1 MKLMNFNKN
10 YGRYQIIRFRLK
22 NCFKFFLELIN
33 LITID
38 SQIWIYYYDPNA
50 LENGNVSTWMKLNL
64 KSKEIILSMIIP
76 LEVAHNLYKIPRMS
90 PDQIEKLLFRW
101 ITQKNIMILDA
112 TQEEMISALQMLK
125 YYRSKGIG
133 GRDCLILSAMNLSK
147 VEILVTHDKNL
158 LMLEKFKRIDPV
170 FNPPL
175 ILEKNQVFN
184 VEEYQKK
191 LNSIK

>member
-1 MKLMNFNKN
+1 M
-10 YGRYQIIRFRLK
+10 
-22 NCFKFFLELIN
+22 
-33 LITID
+33 ITID
-38 SQIWIYYYDPNA
+38 SQIWIYYFDPNA

-64 KSKEIILSMIIP
+64 KSKEIILSIIIP

-133 GRDCLILSAMNLSK
+133 GRYCLILSTMNLSK

-184 VEEYQKK
+184 VEEYQKR
-191 LNSIK
+191 LNSMK

>member
-1 MKLMNFNKN
+1 M
-10 YGRYQIIRFRLK
+10 
-22 NCFKFFLELIN
+22 
-33 LITID
+33 ITID
-38 SQIWIYYYDPNA
+38 SQIWIYYFDPNA
-50 LENGNVSTWMKLNL
+50 LENGNVSAWMKLNL

-76 LEVAHNLYKIPRMS
+76 LEVAHNLYKIPRIS

-101 ITQKNIMILDA
+101 ITQKNILILDA
-112 TQEEMISALQMLK
+112 TQEDMISALQMLK
-125 YYRSKGIG
+125 YNRSKGIG
-133 GRDCLILSAMNLSK
+133 GRDCLILSTMNLSK

-175 ILEKNQVFN
+175 ILEKNQEFN
-184 VEEYQKK
+184 VEEYQKR

>member
-1 MKLMNFNKN
+1 M
-10 YGRYQIIRFRLK
+10 
-22 NCFKFFLELIN
+22 
-33 LITID
+33 ITID
-38 SQIWIYYYDPNA
+38 SQIWIYYFDPNA
-50 LENGNVSTWMKLNL
+50 LENGNVSAWMKLNL
-64 KSKEIILSMIIP
+64 KSKEILLSMIIP
-76 LEVAHNLYKIPRMS
+76 LEVAHNLYKIPKIS

-125 YYRSKGIG
+125 FYRSKGIR
-133 GRDCLILSAMNLSK
+133 GRDCLILSTMNLVN

-158 LMLEKFKRIDPV
+158 LVLDKFKRIDPV

-175 ILEKNQVFN
+175 ILEKNQLFN

-191 LNSIK
+191 LKSMK